1 MDMKKIVLVGA
12 VFLAVV
18 YFGGSMLATQK
29 AEEAMQAV
37 VNETRGFGAQMSYD
51 DLSASVFG
59 SVTIDDLVIDTRIG
73 KVFIDELYIEE
84 FEQEQNMLSEI
95 AMEADDIRVTGFPI
109 NNSPRDLFEAFI
121 YLLQQEGNEIDLA
134 LALEIDIDDDEAEL
148 EALSIDGDNIGE
160 LYASMKLRGL
170 KKLQDLQNQSPL
182 LMGTVMLQELVVHEA
197 SLSLE
202 DDGIL
207 DALLNSEAKQKGVSA
222 DSLRESAI
230 ERGKKA
236 KDRATD
242 KTEKQLAEAGIA
254 LLKGD
259 GITLTLNEDTPVKLE
274 QLFLTGKQGMQR
286 ELQKA
291 KFDLD
296 ID

>member
-1 MDMKKIVLVGA
+1 MDMKKVVLVGA

-37 VNETRGFGAQMSYD
+37 VNETRGFGAQISYD

-73 KVFIDELYIEE
+73 KVLIDELYIEE

-95 AMEADDIRVTGFPI
+95 AMEADDIRVTGFPM

-134 LALEIDIDDDEAEL
+134 LALEIDIDEDEAEL

-160 LYASMKLRGL
+160 LHASIKMRGL

-222 DSLRESAI
+222 KSLRESAI

-254 LLKGD
+254 LLERD
-259 GITLTLNEDTPVKLE
+259 GITLTLDEDTPVALG

>member
-1 MDMKKIVLVGA
+1 MDMKKVVLVGA

-37 VNETRGFGAQMSYD
+37 VNETRGFGAQISYE

-59 SVTIDDLVIDTRIG
+59 SVTIDDLMIDTRIG
-73 KVFIDELYIEE
+73 KVLIDELYIEE

-109 NNSPRDLFEAFI
+109 NNNPRDLFEAFI

-134 LALEIDIDDDEAEL
+134 LALEIDIDEDEAEL
-148 EALSIDGDNIGE
+148 EALRIDGDDIGE
-160 LYASMKLRGL
+160 LHASMKLRGL
-170 KKLQDLQNQSPL
+170 KKLQGLQNQSLL

-207 DALLNSEAKQKGVSA
+207 DALLESEAKQKGVSA
-222 DSLRESAI
+222 ESLRESAT

-242 KTEKQLAEAGIA
+242 TTEKQLAEAGIA
-254 LLKGD
+254 LLEGD
-259 GITLTLNEDTPVKLE
+259 GITLTLDEDTPVALG